1 MPFFKMIEN
10 VSRHFSKSKKIRVAL
25 LIDEFFGGAGT
36 AYGGYGFLARKF
48 IAKYIPD
55 EDIEIDVL
63 LGKREKK
70 GGLPSIFALKEHC
83 DNVDLHWLPRRKFFS
98 SLWLAAKHYD
108 LYLSIE
114 LTDDYVLKCEK
125 NDKKKLIL
133 MIQDPRPK
141 RVWKTIIGTMKSIK
155 DPCFYRQE
163 IYQLVHD
170 MNEEKRIKFIT
181 QGNSL
186 NPLALELYNL
196 ENTVPI
202 SYVPNPIE
210 IDFEYRFNLKQK
222 KTIIFLGRL
231 EAQKLCW
238 IFCEIAR
245 QMPQYNFIVLGNFF
259 RHIDDNKKMMREY
272 LPPNNPKNLI
282 FKGHVDGEEKK
293 ELLKSARIL
302 INTSIWEGIPISWL
316 ECLSYGTVI
325 ISAFERD
332 DLVSRFG
339 EYVGEVPGDGFD
351 SVNRFKIA
359 IDEYMNNDELY
370 VLKATQAIEYTR
382 NNHSIKKFKETMKHV
397 IHSVA
402 KD

>member
-133 MIQDPRPK
+133 WIQDPRPK

-170 MNEEKRIKFIT
+170 MNE
-181 QGNSL
+181 
-186 NPLALELYNL
+186 
-196 ENTVPI
+196 
-202 SYVPNPIE
+202 
-210 IDFEYRFNLKQK
+210 
-222 KTIIFLGRL
+222 
-231 EAQKLCW
+231 
-238 IFCEIAR
+238 
-245 QMPQYNFIVLGNFF
+245 
-259 RHIDDNKKMMREY
+259 
-272 LPPNNPKNLI
+272 
-282 FKGHVDGEEKK
+282 
-293 ELLKSARIL
+293 
-302 INTSIWEGIPISWL
+302 
-316 ECLSYGTVI
+316 
-325 ISAFERD
+325 
-332 DLVSRFG
+332 
-339 EYVGEVPGDGFD
+339 
-351 SVNRFKIA
+351 
-359 IDEYMNNDELY
+359 
-370 VLKATQAIEYTR
+370 
-382 NNHSIKKFKETMKHV
+382 
-397 IHSVA
+397 
-402 KD
+402 

>member
-133 MIQDPRPK
+133 WIQDP
-141 RVWKTIIGTMKSIK
+141 
-155 DPCFYRQE
+155 
-163 IYQLVHD
+163 
-170 MNEEKRIKFIT
+170 
-181 QGNSL
+181 
-186 NPLALELYNL
+186 
-196 ENTVPI
+196 
-202 SYVPNPIE
+202 
-210 IDFEYRFNLKQK
+210 
-222 KTIIFLGRL
+222 
-231 EAQKLCW
+231 
-238 IFCEIAR
+238 
-245 QMPQYNFIVLGNFF
+245 
-259 RHIDDNKKMMREY
+259 DDNKKMMREY

-382 NNHSIKKFKETMKHV
+382 SNHSIKKFKETMKHV